1 MGRPA
6 MKMSSACGMHS
17 AGSDVTSATL
27 VRSSVCGMYSRS
39 SFTKPMSSLFHA
51 SGLRVRIDTVCP
63 ASAASAAKM
72 GVELPPPTTVM
83 YMAAKGWTV
92 GLVEPASW

>member
-1 MGRPA
+1 MGER
-6 MKMSSACGMHS
+6 SA
-17 AGSDVTSATL
+17 
-27 VRSSVCGMYSRS
+27 CGMYSRS

-83 YMAAKGWTV
+83 CMLLRPVRRLDDALGCGFAGGVSK
-92 GLVEPASW
+92 EARS

>member
-1 MGRPA
+1 MGRA
-6 MKMSSACGMHS
+6 AGARVGERSA
-17 AGSDVTSATL
+17 
-27 VRSSVCGMYSRS
+27 CGMYSRS

-72 GVELPPPTTVM
+72 GVELPPPTTVICM
-83 YMAAKGWTV
+83 LPSGCGRFAPVRTGGGIFAVHATIV
-92 GLVEPASW
+92 GFHDER

>member
-1 MGRPA
+1 MRGLA
-6 MKMSSACGMHS
+6 
-17 AGSDVTSATL
+17 
-27 VRSSVCGMYSRS
+27 CGMYSRS

-51 SGLRVRIDTVCP
+51 SGLRVRIETVWP

-83 YMAAKGWTV
+83 CIAAS
-92 GLVEPASW
+92 GLRAALECAC

>member
-1 MGRPA
+1 MGER
-6 MKMSSACGMHS
+6 SA
-17 AGSDVTSATL
+17 
-27 VRSSVCGMYSRS
+27 CGMYSRS

-83 YMAAKGWTV
+83 CMLLRPLSCARTMRSGAACQGGKKTAIS
-92 GLVEPASW
+92 P